1 MMKKAGFTLAEVLI
15 TLTIIG
21 VIATLTLPALM
32 SNVSEQQ
39 NITAFK
45 KIINSLS
52 EAGQMNGT
60 VSGFDYSSITANS
73 AGPTDTFENATSAAT
88 AVQSL
93 AALLNDRLQVDQSQS
108 GAGAIPAS
116 ANSECL
122 ATDLDIIMRDNTA
135 VCFPAATQTDANRIM
150 TVWVDVNGVKGPN
163 LPSTCTE
170 EGCTTK
176 ATRVIRDQ
184 FPVTLVGG
192 NAVPGHWIDAIGNT
206 ANNANDFAA
215 RYAMTK

>member
-60 VSGFDYSSITANS
+60 VSGFDYSSVTSNS
-73 AGPTDTFENATSAAT
+73 AVGDSFEGNNPT
-88 AVQSL
+88 QSL
-93 AALLNDRLQVDQSQS
+93 MALFDDRLQVDQQASS
-108 GAGAIPAS
+108 NRGFPGDAAG
-116 ANSECL
+116 NECGGVVAVL
-122 ATDLDIIMRDNTA
+122 RDNTSI
-135 VCFPAATQTDANRIM
+135 CFAGTDQSADNVGNYIL
-150 TVWVDVNGVKGPN
+150 VWVDVNGVKGPN
-163 LPSTCTE
+163 LPSTCSE
-170 EGCTTK
+170 EGCTTRNM
-176 ATRVIRDQ
+176 RVIRDR

-192 NAVPGHWIDAIGNT
+192 NAIPGHWT
-206 ANNANDFAA
+206 AFQTPSDDNQNDFAA

>member
-21 VIATLTLPALM
+21 VIATLTLHALM

-60 VSGFDYSSITANS
+60 VSGYDYSSVTAGS
-73 AGPTDTFENATSAAT
+73 AVGDSFESDNT
-88 AVQSL
+88 QSL
-93 AALLNDRLQVDQSQS
+93 MGLLDDRLQVDQQASQN
-108 GAGAIPAS
+108 GFGDAAGT
-116 ANSECL
+116 ECAGL
-122 ATDLDIIMRDNTA
+122 TAVLRDNTA
-135 VCFPAATQTDANRIM
+135 ICFDAAAVSAQTDGNYM
-150 TVWVDVNGVKGPN
+150 LVWVDVNGVKGPN
-163 LPSTCTE
+163 LPSTCE
-170 EGCTTK
+170 AEGCPTK
-176 ATRVIRDQ
+176 ATRVIRDR

-192 NAVPGHWIDAIGNT
+192 NAIPGHWT
-206 ANNANDFAA
+206 AFETPGTTDNDFAA